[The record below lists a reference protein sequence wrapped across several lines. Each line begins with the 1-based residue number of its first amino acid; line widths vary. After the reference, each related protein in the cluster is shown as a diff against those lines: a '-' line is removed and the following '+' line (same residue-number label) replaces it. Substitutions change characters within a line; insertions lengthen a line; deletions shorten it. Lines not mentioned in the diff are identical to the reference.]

1 MITNK
6 KLMGLGHVKLKD
18 IGEPWAELWIF
29 ECMLYIWAFMYTF
42 EAVQICKYLKKF
54 KHPIHLGKDKFK

>member
-42 EAVQICKYLKKF
+42 EAVQICK
-54 KHPIHLGKDKFK
+54 